1 MVHVEAPEIA
11 PGGDAFGPERFIKN
25 TLRADAFVFPG
36 ALAYAE
42 NYAPLVEQPDV
53 GVVRCQVRHKG
64 GGGVIVQGVVHPGP
78 EEIVG
83 VVAAGE
89 TDDPFEQVGTA
100 QEHDGSVGGAHAA
113 ACGERPPVAV
123 IVFVDQGDHFFG
135 DITVI
140 VFLALGPE
148 KFVAVVVGPAF
159 LIYRIYAEQL
169 ELAVVNE
176 FGQFV
181 DHPEVLIVVA
191 HGVLGGE
198 HQQRPAFRTV
208 NADVHIAPEVV
219 AEMIYVVT

>member
-1 MVHVEAPEIA
+1 M
-11 PGGDAFGPERFIKN
+11 
-25 TLRADAFVFPG
+25 
-36 ALAYAE
+36 
-42 NYAPLVEQPDV
+42 VEQPDV
-53 GVVRCQVRHKG
+53 GVVRSQVRHKG

-78 EEIVG
+78 EEIMG

-89 TDDPFEQVGTA
+89 TDDTFEQVWAA
-100 QEHDGSVGGAHAA
+100 QEHDGCVGGSHAA
-113 ACGERPPVAV
+113 ACGERPPVTV
-123 IVFVDQGDHFFG
+123 VVFVDQGDHFFS
-135 DITVI
+135 DVAVI
-140 VFLALGPE
+140 ILLPLGPE
-148 KFVAVVVGPAF
+148 KLVAVIVGPAF